1 MKIKI
6 FLTLFLLLS
15 FSLVKGQELVGS
27 AGESFVNATY
37 SMDWS
42 VGEVATSTY
51 TAGNFT
57 LSEGL
62 HQNFITVEAVD
73 QVAEFG
79 ISVYPNPTS
88 DFININS
95 SEIEN
100 FDVLIVDV
108 NGRSIINQNVAGNQT
123 QIDFSNFANGIYI
136 LSINKNNQVET
147 YKLIKK

>member
-6 FLTLFLLLS
+6 FLTLFLVLS

-27 AGESFVNATY
+27 AGGSFVNATY

-42 VGEVATSTY
+42 VGEIATATY
-51 TAGNFT
+51 SAGSFT

-62 HQNFITVEAVD
+62 HQNFITVEAID

-79 ISVYPNPTS
+79 ISVFPNPTS

-100 FDVLIVDV
+100 FDVQIVDA

-136 LSINKNNQVET
+136 LSINKNNQT
-147 YKLIKK
+147 QTFKLVKK

>member
-6 FLTLFLLLS
+6 FLTLFLVLS

-27 AGESFVNATY
+27 AGESFINATY